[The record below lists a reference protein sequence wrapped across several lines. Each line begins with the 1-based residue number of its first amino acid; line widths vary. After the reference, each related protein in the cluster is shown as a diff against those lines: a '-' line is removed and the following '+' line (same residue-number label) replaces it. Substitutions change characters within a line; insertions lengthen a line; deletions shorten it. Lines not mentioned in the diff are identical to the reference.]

1 MPHYLF
7 HLADGDDVF
16 IDDTGKELEDCLAA
30 HAHALRIIEKVR
42 LFIPDAHKNTG
53 KVRITMA
60 TGQSVMTVLSRG
72 VEEIPPRPFGKR
84 PATAAYNE
92 PQETESN
99 GF

>member
-16 IDDTGKELEDCLAA
+16 IGDTGKELEDCLAA

-42 LFIPDAHKNTG
+42 RFIPDAHKNTL
-53 KVRITMA
+53 A